1 MDPTIKSVGGI
12 GGKYVRRKV
21 AELASDPA
29 NVRKHNEKNLDAIKA
44 SLTRFG
50 QQKPIVIDKSGVV
63 RAGNGTL
70 AAAKAL
76 GWAEIDC
83 VETELEGAEATAYA
97 IADNRTAELA
107 EWDEAALT
115 AVLQSLEHED
125 AGLLEAAGFTGDEL
139 EKMTGQ
145 FGVDEA
151 GMPSLASGDR
161 EPFQQMT
168 FTLHDSQAEL
178 VKRALGIA
186 KDNGGAVSDVNENSN
201 GNALAWIAE
210 QALGG

>member
-83 VETELEGAEATAYA
+83 VERP
-97 IADNRTAELA
+97 N
-107 EWDEAALT
+107 WKALKPRPT
-115 AVLQSLEHED
+115 RLPTTGRLSL
-125 AGLLEAAGFTGDEL
+125 
-139 EKMTGQ
+139 
-145 FGVDEA
+145 
-151 GMPSLASGDR
+151 P
-161 EPFQQMT
+161 
-168 FTLHDSQAEL
+168 
-178 VKRALGIA
+178 
-186 KDNGGAVSDVNENSN
+186 NGTRPR
-201 GNALAWIAE
+201 
-210 QALGG
+210 